1 MKKYILLL
9 FVAVFLGAEPSAFEA
24 GDINNPNPYGLT
36 PDEEHIYQN
45 KIAIQKLQ
53 KIVTQQQQIIKEQQK
68 QIKQLNMQVVQYKM
82 NADAVSQKISGIET
96 ILPSFDQALS
106 DVAILKKDINQTK
119 SQLTEMEQNITT
131 ISKEVQ
137 ANKISTDK
145 SIQNLISIVEKLA
158 LSVSNI
164 KKQKENADF
173 RKYNNSRIFSMAVSE
188 LKHRKF
194 NLAKEKFLYL
204 YAKKYRL
211 ATILFYLGEVEY
223 MKGNY
228 KLALG
233 YYKKSIKTSSKKAF
247 YTPELLYHSGYAFER
262 IGLKSAAKKSYQK
275 IISSFPESIFVKY
288 AKKRLYNLEK
298 TK

>member
-53 KIVTQQQQIIKEQQK
+53 KIVTKEQQK

-211 ATILFYLGEVEY
+211 ATI
-223 MKGNY
+223 
-228 KLALG
+228 
-233 YYKKSIKTSSKKAF
+233 
-247 YTPELLYHSGYAFER
+247 
-262 IGLKSAAKKSYQK
+262 
-275 IISSFPESIFVKY
+275 
-288 AKKRLYNLEK
+288 
-298 TK
+298 